1 MVSYKIKFKKS
12 AEKELRRIPKGSLSK
27 ITNAIQQLA
36 SNPRPQGVKKLKTF
50 ANKYR
55 IRVGKYRVLYTIEDD
70 FLIIEIIRVRHRKDA
85 YRS

>member
-12 AEKELRRIPKGSLSK
+12 AEKELQKIPKNTLLK
-27 ITNAIQQLA
+27 ITNVIQQLA

-50 ANKYR
+50 ANNYR

>member
-1 MVSYKIKFKKS
+1 M
-12 AEKELRRIPKGSLSK
+12 
-27 ITNAIQQLA
+27 IQQLA
-36 SNPRPQGVKKLKTF
+36 SNPRHQGVKKLKTF
-50 ANKYR
+50 ANNYH